1 MVFFFFIVINII
13 MTFINI
19 FFMMFSLVSI
29 EISNISIY
37 GTENILNLA
46 KSVFEKNYLQALNYI
61 KFNLIIRIRIFQKFT
76 LLKITIKNKTIKKIE
91 KFIIRKFILKN
102 NSSNIETDKYNENKI
117 KKIVEKNNNSNEAAI
132 KNTEES
138 KNKREINKKKK
149 SKKIN
154 SKIKK
159 ALKNLAIKIL
169 IKSIKIA
176 ELKLD
181 FALGLSRADATA
193 ISLGILNS
201 AISAMLALY
210 QNLNNKNKI
219 SVDKNS
225 IKYFAKPIYSQNI
238 ELKSNLL
245 IGVSSKLY

>member
-91 KFIIRKFILKN
+91 KFIIRKFVLKN
-102 NSSNIETDKYNENKI
+102 NSSNIEIDKYNENKI
-117 KKIVEKNNNSNEAAI
+117 K
-132 KNTEES
+132 NTEKG
-138 KNKREINKKKK
+138 KNKRKINKKKK
-149 SKKIN
+149 SKKFN

-181 FALGLSRADATA
+181 FALGLSRADVTA

-210 QNLNNKNKI
+210 QNINNKNKV

-225 IKYFAKPIYSQNI
+225 IKYFAKPIYSQNV

-245 IGVSSKLY
+245 IGVSSKFY

>member
-91 KFIIRKFILKN
+91 KFIIRKFVLKN
-102 NSSNIETDKYNENKI
+102 NSSNIEIDKYNENKI
-117 KKIVEKNNNSNEAAI
+117 K
-132 KNTEES
+132 NTEKG
-138 KNKREINKKKK
+138 KNKRKINKKKK
-149 SKKIN
+149 SKKFN

-181 FALGLSRADATA
+181 FALGLSRADVTA

>member
-91 KFIIRKFILKN
+91 KFIIRKFVLKN
-102 NSSNIETDKYNENKI
+102 NSSNIEIDKYNENKI
-117 KKIVEKNNNSNEAAI
+117 K
-132 KNTEES
+132 NTEKG
-138 KNKREINKKKK
+138 KNKRKINKKKK
-149 SKKIN
+149 SKKFN

-181 FALGLSRADATA
+181 FALGLSRADVTA

-210 QNLNNKNKI
+210 QNINNKNKV